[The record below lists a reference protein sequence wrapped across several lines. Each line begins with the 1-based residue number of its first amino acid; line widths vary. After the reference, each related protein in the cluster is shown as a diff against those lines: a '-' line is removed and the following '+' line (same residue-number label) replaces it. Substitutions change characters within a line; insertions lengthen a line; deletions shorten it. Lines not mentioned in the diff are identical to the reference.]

1 MNPKEWNMVGK
12 PALVLLHY
20 QEGIIGKGSW
30 IQGWYEPAKQAC
42 IKSGMFENT
51 KALLAAFREKGLP
64 VVFVNSIPNPIGK
77 LPAYG
82 YLFDKNRE
90 HYCDAPLVE
99 NSELAEGLKVMP
111 EMERRPNEPVL
122 YNWLLAGFTQSGLD
136 AYLRANGVS
145 TLVLCGF
152 ALNSV
157 VYHTAVQASDLWYNC
172 IFPSDTSAVY
182 MPRKPGEKPD
192 IDEVV
197 TKVFLEEIVPS
208 IALVTPAAD
217 VIAHLPDNK

>member
-1 MNPKEWNMVGK
+1 MREWKMEGK

-20 QEGIIGKGSW
+20 QEGIIGKGEW
-30 IQGWYEPAKQAC
+30 IQGWFEPAKEAC

-51 KALLAAFREKGLP
+51 KALLDAFREKNLP
-64 VVFVNSIPNPIGK
+64 VVFVNAIPNPIGK
-77 LPAYG
+77 LPKYG
-82 YLFDKNRE
+82 YLNDKNRE
-90 HYCDAPLVE
+90 HYCSDPLVE
-99 NSELAEGLKVMP
+99 NKELAAGLAVMP

-122 YNWLLAGFTQSGLD
+122 YNWLLAGFTHS
-136 AYLRANGVS
+136 YLRSQGVE

-157 VYHTAVQASDLWYNC
+157 VYHTAVQATDLWYNC

-208 IALVTPAAD
+208 ICLVTPAAD
-217 VIAHLPDNK
+217 VIAHLPDDYK

>member
-1 MNPKEWNMVGK
+1 MREWKMEGK

-20 QEGIIGKGSW
+20 QEGIIGKGEW
-30 IQGWYEPAKQAC
+30 IQGWFEPAKEAC

-51 KALLAAFREKGLP
+51 KALLDAFREKNLP
-64 VVFVNSIPNPIGK
+64 VVFVNAIPNPIGK
-77 LPAYG
+77 LPKYG
-82 YLFDKNRE
+82 YLNDKNRE
-90 HYCDAPLVE
+90 HYCSDPLVE
-99 NSELAEGLKVMP
+99 NKELAAGLAVMP

-122 YNWLLAGFTQSGLD
+122 YNWLLAGFTHSGLD
-136 AYLRANGVS
+136 AYLRSQGVE

-157 VYHTAVQASDLWYNC
+157 VYHTAVQATDLWYNC
-172 IFPSDTSAVY
+172 IFPNDTSAVY

-192 IDEVV
+192 IDEIV

-208 IALVTPAAD
+208 ICLVTSAAD
-217 VIAHLPDNK
+217 VIDHLPDDYKE